1 MARKVINKRT
11 RKTIAA
17 PKACLY
23 CTEKKEPW
31 FDDVATLSKFV
42 TERGKIVNRT
52 RTGLCSLHQRRLT
65 TAIKHARHLALMPFI
80 SRA

>member
-1 MARKVINKRT
+1 MAKRIIAKRS
-11 RKTIAA
+11 RKTISA

-23 CTEKKEPW
+23 CTEKREPW
-31 FDDVATLSKFV
+31 FDDVATLSKFI
-42 TERGKIVNRT
+42 TERGKIMSRS

-80 SRA
+80 SRV